1 VTLITIARAITPV
14 TNVRN
19 RTILIVTQY
28 RQLNE
33 MTVEQLW
40 DLHQEVAAQL
50 TRKVTLE
57 KAKWEERLRRVS
69 SVSHLVGE
77 DVKRERRPYP
87 KVPAKYCNPKNPEET
102 WAGRG
107 RQPRWLAAQLRSGKQ
122 LDQFLI
128 RRSS

>member
-1 VTLITIARAITPV
+1 MQLKPIIQTRGLGTRASSDAHHDRAAITPV

-69 SVSHLVGE
+69 TVSHLVSE
-77 DVKRERRPYP
+77 DVKQERRPYP
-87 KVPAKYCNPKNPEET
+87 KVLAKYRNP
-102 WAGRG
+102 
-107 RQPRWLAAQLRSGKQ
+107 
-122 LDQFLI
+122 
-128 RRSS
+128 